1 MSSPALNRN
10 DIQNQGPVSFLEN
23 EDQKRAHSSL
33 SDGSKTLSEST
44 FVTNSDH
51 CELRVKFGLKWPDA
65 DCNSA
70 ILFTFFEKAFY
81 R

>member
-1 MSSPALNRN
+1 MSSPALNRI
-10 DIQNQGPVSFLEN
+10 DIQNQDPVSLNLEN
-23 EDQKRAHSSL
+23 EDRNRAPSSL
-33 SDGSKTLSEST
+33 SYGSKTLSEST
-44 FVTNSDH
+44 FVTDSDH
-51 CELRVKFGLKWPDA
+51 CELKEKFGLKWS